1 MSGEQELPISPDL
14 TPREAARRLATSEV
28 TIWSMI
34 ADGRLPSYSLSPKRG
49 AARRIR
55 WEAVEAI
62 RRGADPVEAV
72 READQAVS
80 HRLNVPVA
88 GINAISQAAGTIART
103 R

>member
-1 MSGEQELPISPDL
+1 MNGAEEVLISPDL

-62 RRGADPVEAV
+62 RRGVDPVDAVRQADEAV
-72 READQAVS
+72 SLRRGLSDHPMAD
-80 HRLNVPVA
+80 R
-88 GINAISQAAGTIART
+88 
-103 R
+103 

>member
-1 MSGEQELPISPDL
+1 MSSAQELPISPDL

-28 TIWSMI
+28 TIWAMI
-34 ADGRLPSYSLSPKRG
+34 ADGRLSSYSLSPKRG

-62 RRGADPVEAV
+62 RRGVDPVDAV
-72 READQAVS
+72 RNADQAIA
-80 HRLNVPVA
+80 HRLNVSVA
-88 GINAISQAAGTIART
+88 DINATSQAAETIART

>member
-1 MSGEQELPISPDL
+1 MSDTQDLPISPDL
-14 TPREAARRLATSEV
+14 TPREAAHRLGTSLV
-28 TIWSMI
+28 TVWAMI
-34 ADGRLPSYSLSPKRG
+34 RAGRLPSYSLSPKRG

-62 RRGADPVEAV
+62 RRGDDPAEAV
-72 READQAVS
+72 RKADQAVV

-88 GINAISQAAGTIART
+88 DINAISQAAETIART

>member
-1 MSGEQELPISPDL
+1 MSGAEEVPISPDL

-62 RRGADPVEAV
+62 RRGADPVDAVRQADEAV
-72 READQAVS
+72 ALRRGLSDHPMAD
-80 HRLNVPVA
+80 R
-88 GINAISQAAGTIART
+88 
-103 R
+103 